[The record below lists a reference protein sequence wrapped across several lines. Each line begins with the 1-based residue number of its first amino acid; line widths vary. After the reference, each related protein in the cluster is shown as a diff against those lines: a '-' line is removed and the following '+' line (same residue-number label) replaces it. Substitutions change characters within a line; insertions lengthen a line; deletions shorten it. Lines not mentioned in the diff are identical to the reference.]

1 MKVLA
6 LSFSPHKNGNTV
18 ILLEEALKG
27 AQIEGAEVELYSV
40 AEKNIKPCQG
50 CRACSKTGECIV
62 KDDMQELYGKMLGA
76 DGIIFG
82 TPVYFYS
89 MTAQAKAVIDRTIC
103 FNRPERSLANKVG
116 GVVVVAGSQ
125 GNVSTLKEF
134 YFYMATRQI
143 VPANFVSA
151 YAGKDFR
158 KMENCM
164 QAAVNLGR
172 QVAHIAALKFK
183 YPAEFPRSY
192 FAYGTEATAKL

>member
-1 MKVLA
+1 MKILG

-27 AQIEGAEVELYSV
+27 AQQEGAEVELFSV
-40 AEKNIKPCQG
+40 ADKNIKPCDG
-50 CRACSKTGECIV
+50 CRACSKTGECII
-62 KDDMQELYGKMLGA
+62 KDDMQELYGKLLGA

-89 MTAQAKAVIDRTIC
+89 MTSQAKAVIDRTIA

-134 YFYMATRQI
+134 YFYMTTRQI

-151 YAGKDFR
+151 YAGKDLR
-158 KMENCM
+158 RMENCM
-164 QAAVNLGR
+164 QAALNLGR
-172 QVAHIAALKFK
+172 QVAQIAALKFK
-183 YPAEFPRSY
+183 YPPEFPRSY